1 MSWRSVSRTSIRDG
15 PRFADKDMGKSAR
28 AATHALVIGGGIAG
42 AALAAHLAQAGRRV
56 ILVERRDGP
65 HDKVC
70 GEFVSG
76 EAALYLDDLA
86 IDLAALGA
94 VRVRSVRL
102 CAGRRVTTAP
112 LPFPAFSVSRRA
124 LDEAILRA
132 AAGQGADIRRG
143 RAVRALTPCH
153 DGWLAELDDGET
165 LAAADAFLA
174 TGKHDLRGWKR
185 PSGAQNDLV
194 AFKLHWRLA
203 PEETAALGAAVELM
217 LFPGGYAGLE
227 PVEQG
232 IANLCLVVRKRHLAA
247 VGQSWDA
254 LLAWLRVVCPQLDR
268 RLGGALACW
277 DRPLAI
283 ASIPYGHVATAGR
296 GPIPEPIPEPWLLG
310 DQAAVIPSF
319 AGDGIAIA
327 LHSARLAADIYLAG
341 GTASQ
346 FQDHLARDVAA
357 QVRRATLLSR
367 MLVRP
372 FGQAGLAAAARLM
385 PGLVA
390 RIARATRI
398 PLPCIRSARDL
409 PVQAGFRRAPARCA
423 ALPARRRDPG

>member
-1 MSWRSVSRTSIRDG
+1 M
-15 PRFADKDMGKSAR
+15 R
-28 AATHALVIGGGIAG
+28 AATPALVIGGGIAG

-56 ILVERRDGP
+56 TLVERRDGP

-94 VRVRSVRL
+94 VRMRSVRL
-102 CAGRRVTTAP
+102 CAGRRVTTAQ

-132 AAGQGADIRRG
+132 AAALGADIRRG
-143 RAVRALTPCH
+143 RAARALMPGR
-153 DGWLAELDDGET
+153 DGWRAELDDGEM
-165 LAAADAFLA
+165 LAAADVFLA

-185 PSGAQNDLV
+185 PSGVQNDLV

-232 IANLCLVVRKRHLAA
+232 IANLCLVVRKGHLAA
-247 VGQSWDA
+247 VGQTWDA
-254 LLAWLRVVCPQLDR
+254 LLAWLRTVCPQLDR

-283 ASIPYGHVATAGR
+283 ASIPYGHVATAGG
-296 GPIPEPIPEPWLLG
+296 GPIPEPWRLG
-310 DQAAVIPSF
+310 DQAVVIPSF

-346 FQDHLARDVAA
+346 FRDRLARDVAA
-357 QVRRATLLSR
+357 QVRRATFLSR

-372 FGQAGLAAAARLM
+372 LGQMGVAAAARLM
-385 PGLVA
+385 PGLVVRTA
-390 RIARATRI
+390 QATRI
-398 PLPCIRSARDL
+398 PPPCIRSARDL
-409 PVQAGFRRAPARCA
+409 PVQAAVRLAPARSA
-423 ALPARRRDPG
+423 ALPARPRDPG